1 MICAGSTGPTY
12 SAVKLRDLLS
22 KSQPSH
28 TPEPLSIC
36 TSSPSMR
43 KNLCASSTTLA
54 SFCSGTPAPPRF
66 NSIRIRR
73 RDIGSLSDGP
83 RWFLRDRHFLLR
95 ETQVEPA
102 FERIRIDFHQARAIF
117 DGRRLIGVA
126 NG

>member
-1 MICAGSTGPTY
+1 MICADSTGPTY

-28 TPEPLSIC
+28 TPEPLSMC

-54 SFCSGTPAPPRF
+54 SLSSGTPAPPRF

-83 RWFLRDRHFLLR
+83 GWLMLDRHPLLR

-102 FERIRIDFHQARAIF
+102 FEPIRIDFHQPRAIL
-117 DGRRLIGVA
+117 D
-126 NG
+126 

>member
-1 MICAGSTGPTY
+1 Y

-28 TPEPLSIC
+28 TPEPWSMC

-73 RDIGSLSDGP
+73 RDIDPLSTPHRGFQPLPKTCPLECGHGRLERPLQKFGP
-83 RWFLRDRHFLLR
+83 NHLISHIS
-95 ETQVEPA
+95 Q
-102 FERIRIDFHQARAIF
+102 
-117 DGRRLIGVA
+117 RRSKRPSFSAVRTA
-126 NG
+126 S